1 MKHKIAGTKH
11 KDRQQRIATKQ
22 GQKKSKAKRQRRQPG
37 LTNLPTTV
45 SSPPL
50 PTLSGDMASA
60 APAKSKRSES
70 DPIGARHRKRK
81 LKVADR
87 SKHRKRKRKQ
97 AGKHEAN
104 EERRSTPPGSFRLH
118 QHAARIGEAEN
129 QTPTRWHGDSRQRA
143 PVSSGRAKSERP
155 TAAAASEAKRSEDLR
170 TKTDGESPVDNR

>member
-22 GQKKSKAKRQRRQPG
+22 GPKKKSKAKRQRRQPG

-118 QHAARIGEAEN
+118 QHASEKPR
-129 QTPTRWHGDSRQRA
+129 TKRQRGGTA
-143 PVSSGRAKSERP
+143 TPDRGLQCPVAEPNQNDQRQQQL
-155 TAAAASEAKRSEDLR
+155 AKRSEDLR